1 MQRREFL
8 LGATAALAAQSLHAA
23 SPQQLHVA
31 TNTYPWTRFA
41 KRESKTCTLHGDK
54 LLAAIASTGIRGYE
68 PIIQQPGE
76 FKGLG
81 AKLQTHGLQM
91 RSLYVNST
99 LHDESLA
106 KQSVNDVL
114 AIARGAV
121 ELGTKIIV
129 TNPSPV
135 RWGGPENKTDAQLMT
150 QAKYLNLLGAELQR
164 LGLTLAYHNHDS
176 ELRLGAREFHHML
189 TATDPNVVKF
199 CLDAHWVFRG
209 CGDSQIAL
217 FDVVE
222 QYGNRIVELHLR
234 QSREGIWSEVFAAQG
249 DIDYQRLADWL
260 KSRAIKPHLVLE
272 QAVEADSPN
281 TLDAVEAHRRSFKQV
296 LHTFTV

>member
-1 MQRREFL
+1 MHSNE
-8 LGATAALAAQSLHAA
+8 
-23 SPQQLHVA
+23 
-31 TNTYPWTRFA
+31 
-41 KRESKTCTLHGDK
+41 

-68 PIIQQPGE
+68 PIIQQPSE

-81 AKLQTHGLQM
+81 AKLQAHALQM

-106 KQSVNDVL
+106 KQSVSDVL

-121 ELGTKIIV
+121 GLGTKIIV

-135 RWGGPENKTDAQLMT
+135 RWGGPENRTDAQLMT
-150 QAKYLNLLGAELQR
+150 QANYLNRLGAELQR

-189 TATDPNVVKF
+189 TGTDPNIVKF

-209 CGDSQIAL
+209 CGNSQIAL

-222 QYGNRIVELHLR
+222 HYGNRVVELHLR
-234 QSREGIWSEVFAAQG
+234 QSRDGIWSEVFTAQG
-249 DIDYQRLADWL
+249 DIDYHRLADWL
-260 KSRAIKPHLVLE
+260 KSRTMKPHLVLE

-281 TLDAVEAHRRSFKQV
+281 TLDAAEAHRRSLKQV
-296 LHTFTV
+296 LSTFAA